1 METLYRLGAKPKR
14 RPNLVKW
21 MIRHNV
27 GALHT
32 SLSFGT
38 TNAIEWLSKGDEEK
52 RNLKSR

>member
-1 METLYRLGAKPKR
+1 MQTIHYRLGAKPKR

-38 TNAIEWLSKGDEEK
+38 TNAIEWLAKGDEEK
-52 RNLKSR
+52 LRLR